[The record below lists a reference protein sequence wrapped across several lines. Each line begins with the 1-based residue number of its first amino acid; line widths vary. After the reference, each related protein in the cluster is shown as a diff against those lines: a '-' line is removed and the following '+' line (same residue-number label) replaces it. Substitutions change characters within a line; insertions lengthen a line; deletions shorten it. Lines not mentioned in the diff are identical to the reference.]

1 MPGDVVCPLA
11 PTPETR
17 GANAPGGSKG
27 LSLKS
32 GKPRGCAHPRPLRA
46 RLPEGCSLPRTVGPG
61 GVDPLEEGPAPLTP
75 GARGRRQPVPGW
87 CHTVLALGI
96 SARVLEGL
104 EWVPE
109 MGCRGA
115 ESTEATAC
123 HCLPRPRPLPKSVW
137 FIFSLFSAVWFGK
150 LGEGVPISRRFGS
163 LLLLFGAT
171 FEKQKEERSGKWEA
185 GGVWP
190 EGGRLVLLCP
200 L

>member
-1 MPGDVVCPLA
+1 MG
-11 PTPETR
+11 
-17 GANAPGGSKG
+17 
-27 LSLKS
+27 
-32 GKPRGCAHPRPLRA
+32 
-46 RLPEGCSLPRTVGPG
+46 
-61 GVDPLEEGPAPLTP
+61 EGPAPLTP

-137 FIFSLFSAVWFGK
+137 FVFSLFSAVWFGK
-150 LGEGVPISRRFGS
+150 LGEGVPISRRLGS

-171 FEKQKEERSGKWEA
+171 FVFQQKKERRGKCNSGRRE
-185 GGVWP
+185 GCGL
-190 EGGRLVLLCP
+190 GGRLVLLCP
-200 L
+200 R